1 MNPNNNIGSLEQNKE
16 VARKFYEL
24 IGSRKYDEAAGLCHP
39 QFVYIPQ
46 VGRELKGAQAFS
58 AIESANM
65 DPFGE
70 FKMKNEFMIAENDR
84 VAVYLTFE
92 GDLQG
97 DSWLGIPV
105 SKKHLHIDFMC
116 MLKFKDGKIIE
127 KRAKYNMVD
136 HFRQLGVKNLPL

>member
-1 MNPNNNIGSLEQNKE
+1 
-16 VARKFYEL
+16 
-24 IGSRKYDEAAGLCHP
+24 
-39 QFVYIPQ
+39 
-46 VGRELKGAQAFS
+46 
-58 AIESANM
+58 
-65 DPFGE
+65 
-70 FKMKNEFMIAENDR
+70 MIAENDR